1 MRAAESDVT
10 AGWDV
15 LVVDDEPV
23 VGEAIRRILGA
34 EGLRVAVALD
44 AGSALVHPA
53 LAACR
58 LVLCDLM
65 LPDRPGTEL
74 CSAIRVT
81 RPELP
86 VVAITGYATTVQN
99 ARAMEAGASDFLA
112 KPFDEEELLAVV
124 RRALRADASGKEIRP

>member
-1 MRAAESDVT
+1 MRETGSDAS

-23 VGEAIRRILGA
+23 VGDAIRRILGA
-34 EGLRVAVALD
+34 QGLRVAVARD
-44 AGSALVHPA
+44 AGSALAHPA
-53 LAACR
+53 LAVCR

-74 CSAIRVT
+74 CGAIHST

-112 KPFDEEELLAVV
+112 KPFDEDELLAVV
-124 RRALRADASGKEIRP
+124 RRTLRAEPSGKERP

>member
-1 MRAAESDVT
+1 MNMRETESSAAG
-10 AGWDV
+10 GWDV

-23 VGEAIRRILGA
+23 VGAAIRRILGA
-34 EGLRVAVALD
+34 AGLRGGVARGAGPAL
-44 AGSALVHPA
+44 AHPA
-53 LAACR
+53 PAACR

-74 CSAIRVT
+74 ISGIHST

-99 ARAMEAGASDFLA
+99 VRAMEAGASDFLA
-112 KPFDEEELLAVV
+112 KPFDEQELLAVV
-124 RRALRADASGKEIRP
+124 RRMLRADRSEKE